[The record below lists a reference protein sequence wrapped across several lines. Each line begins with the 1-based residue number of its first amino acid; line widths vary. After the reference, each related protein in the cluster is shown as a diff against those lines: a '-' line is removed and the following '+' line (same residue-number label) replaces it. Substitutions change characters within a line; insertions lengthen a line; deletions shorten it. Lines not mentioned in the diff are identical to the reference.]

1 VPDDVPARD
10 PGPGGP
16 SAADPPAGDARP
28 AVGRPFVEPVVV
40 RPLAVAPVLG
50 ALAFGWLGLRSD
62 NPWLLLLACAA
73 VGPFLVS
80 WVGRPRLEAVGVA
93 SGLPPRAVV
102 GEAVAWTAVVR
113 NTGRRT
119 SPPLLLTDR
128 VAGYPDASVVVE
140 PVPAGGT
147 AHVTLRRTASRRAF
161 ATGHEI
167 TLATTAPFGMV
178 ERRRV
183 LANDRLAAVHPAP
196 GRAAEVV
203 ARGGDG
209 DDPAGA
215 AARTGPD
222 LHAVREWRPGDE
234 ARHVHWRSTA
244 RHGRLVVVEPERTLS
259 RRLAVVVAG
268 EPSSPGWEDLL
279 ARVAGTVVVAAR
291 TDREMLVLARDVRA
305 ARYFPDRTRR
315 PGPDDAAP
323 SFGPAAG
330 VAAGSGDAAAAG
342 LAAVVSRDAAD
353 LFDLLAALD
362 AVTAPDGD
370 DLRRVARWA
379 GPGSDVVVATTRPLE
394 AGWWADVG
402 ARAAAAGVRLSVLD
416 ATPQGAGHGVAT

>member
-1 VPDDVPARD
+1 VVPN
-10 PGPGGP
+10 
-16 SAADPPAGDARP
+16 S
-28 AVGRPFVEPVVV
+28 
-40 RPLAVAPVLG
+40 
-50 ALAFGWLGLRSD
+50 
-62 NPWLLLLACAA
+62 
-73 VGPFLVS
+73 VS
-80 WVGRPRLEAVGVA
+80 Q
-93 SGLPPRAVV
+93 
-102 GEAVAWTAVVR
+102 
-113 NTGRRT
+113 T

-234 ARHVHWRSTA
+234 ARHVHWRGTA

-315 PGPDDAAP
+315 PGPDGAAP
-323 SFGPAAG
+323 SAG
-330 VAAGSGDAAAAG
+330 LAAGSGDAAADG
-342 LAAVVSRDAAD
+342 LAAVVSRDAAE

-370 DLRRVARWA
+370 DLRRAARWA

-394 AGWWADVG
+394 AGWWADAG

-416 ATPQGAGHGVAT
+416 ATPQGAGHEVTT